1 MLQHIDWGPA
11 AWTGRTIDFTKA
23 GLDKIGS
30 SHNITDTM
38 AAVKWLGPTV
48 KAAIARAKKLKFP
61 LGGKAAGPS
70 KAEIEKAKKEKARRK
85 RIVEKLG
92 AAGFKYSGKGA
103 LAKNARLINT
113 QTEKIEVAEALAGAD
128 FGPAGS
134 DETDQEIAEQ
144 RRLYKELFDLQK
156 KRARLILKA
165 IREIQRRIQQYRAR
179 LNRMRGVEDGGAF
192 PAGKAPKADK
202 KWKEEGFEKGIG
214 NAHKTI
220 KQLQGSLRGLVGIT
234 GVKNATSGKFSDIFS
249 GELGSTNLTLKNL
262 GVKTSDAGADSELA
276 SLLREQLTISQRN
289 LAIAQAQAP
298 VFQQFM
304 PKFHQGG
311 VVQGP
316 LGAERPI
323 MAQAGEGV
331 FTRDQMRAMGGA
343 GNITVVIEDGAIDS
357 NRIRVE
363 VDGVLQD
370 KISTVRRTTPNRRYS
385 TR

>member
-1 MLQHIDWGPA
+1 MQRLRLLTA
-11 AWTGRTIDFTKA
+11 AKDYLRNLKKQYEKAQTKAKSDMMKRAYGKGISAANKSLGQVNSDIRSLTGLTGR
-23 GLDKIGS
+23 G
-30 SHNITDTM
+30 
-38 AAVKWLGPTV
+38 
-48 KAAIARAKKLKFP
+48 
-61 LGGKAAGPS
+61 
-70 KAEIEKAKKEKARRK
+70 
-85 RIVEKLG
+85 
-92 AAGFKYSGKGA
+92 GA
-103 LAKNARLINT
+103 LGDTN
-113 QTEKIEVAEALAGAD
+113 
-128 FGPAGS
+128 F
-134 DETDQEIAEQ
+134 
-144 RRLYKELFDLQK
+144 ELQSLGF
-156 KRARLILKA
+156 
-165 IREIQRRIQQYRAR
+165 QQGTA
-179 LNRMRGVEDGGAF
+179 
-192 PAGKAPKADK
+192 
-202 KWKEEGFEKGIG
+202 
-214 NAHKTI
+214 
-220 KQLQGSLRGLVGIT
+220 
-234 GVKNATSGKFSDIFS
+234 SG
-249 GELGSTNLTLKNL
+249 
-262 GVKTSDAGADSELA
+262 DSEIA